1 MKRVEQWKESKY
13 KGLLISNIG
22 NFMRKD
28 GGQLNIILEK
38 ENGYLRL
45 SYKGMRKRCHVL
57 VAETWLPKPTDPRKK
72 IVHHINGDK
81 RDNRAS
87 NLEWR
92 TPQENTK
99 EAGREGK
106 LATTAGIP
114 TPIICINKDT
124 GEMLAFASQKQA
136 ALHFGVHNSSI
147 NKALRGGRKTCA
159 GCWFYYLEEIERA
172 AA

>member
-1 MKRVEQWKESKY
+1 MSNWKEHPRH
-13 KGLLISNIG
+13 KGLLVSRLG
-22 NFMRKD
+22 SFKRTD
-28 GGQLNIILEK
+28 GKPVNVILE
-38 ENGYLRL
+38 EQNGYMRL
-45 SYKGMRKRCHVL
+45 SYKGKRERCHVL
-57 VAETWLPKPTDPRKK
+57 VAETWVKRPADPDKR
-72 IVHHINGDK
+72 IVHHKDGNK
-81 RDNRAS
+81 LNNRAS

-106 LATTAGIP
+106 LATTAGTP